1 MTTIP
6 TFQPTVSPADA
17 LWALYQSQTRKV
29 RKAFRLRLLAE
40 EATDREKAE
49 MAAYERQLPEKER
62 EAAYALAH
70 AVRRGVADVRQAA
83 LRHTHV
89 GRNAEDFLAELEQ
102 E

>member
-1 MTTIP
+1 
-6 TFQPTVSPADA
+6 
-17 LWALYQSQTRKV
+17 
-29 RKAFRLRLLAE
+29 
-40 EATDREKAE
+40 